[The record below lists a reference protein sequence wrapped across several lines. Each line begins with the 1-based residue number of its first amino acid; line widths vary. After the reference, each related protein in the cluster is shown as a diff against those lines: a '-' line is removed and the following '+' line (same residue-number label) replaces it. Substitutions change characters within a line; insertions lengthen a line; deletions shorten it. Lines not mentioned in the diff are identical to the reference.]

1 MHFGAAV
8 RKGWDPVTCTTLQG
22 GHLAGTL
29 IWGISLPLTS
39 TLEIHVICA
48 LLSLQQGPV
57 SFCLALSK
65 IAHYSSVP
73 LSGGIVYG

>member
-39 TLEIHVICA
+39 TLEIHVIHVICA
-48 LLSLQQGPV
+48 LLSL
-57 SFCLALSK
+57 
-65 IAHYSSVP
+65 
-73 LSGGIVYG
+73 

>member
-29 IWGISLPLTS
+29 ICGISLPLIS

-48 LLSLQQGPV
+48 LLSL
-57 SFCLALSK
+57 
-65 IAHYSSVP
+65 
-73 LSGGIVYG
+73 